1 MQSWLLRFSPS
12 GFGAKLSPRN
22 NSPVTLVYNTKSWKA
37 WLSREGHWYCN
48 KCHYELA
55 QKTNC
60 FKLAWRQ
67 VAVTRR
73 EFQQDWS
80 DRKVLGISRF
90 YNTSK
95 MLTEGHKDNSGD
107 EPSGSDM
114 QVEQTPTREVGR
126 LLANIGDNLNQEVR
140 ARRSEE
146 TETVIHVFQLANLGG
161 VNMSFLIPI
170 HDSFQYETDVSLLV
184 FIISFY
190 TSRRFF
196 RVRDS

>member
-1 MQSWLLRFSPS
+1 M
-12 GFGAKLSPRN
+12 
-22 NSPVTLVYNTKSWKA
+22 
-37 WLSREGHWYCN
+37 H
-48 KCHYELA
+48 
-55 QKTNC
+55 
-60 FKLAWRQ
+60 
-67 VAVTRR
+67 
-73 EFQQDWS
+73 
-80 DRKVLGISRF
+80 
-90 YNTSK
+90 
-95 MLTEGHKDNSGD
+95 TEGHKDNSGD

-114 QVEQTPTREVGR
+114 QVEQSPTREVGR

>member
-1 MQSWLLRFSPS
+1 M
-12 GFGAKLSPRN
+12 
-22 NSPVTLVYNTKSWKA
+22 
-37 WLSREGHWYCN
+37 
-48 KCHYELA
+48 
-55 QKTNC
+55 
-60 FKLAWRQ
+60 
-67 VAVTRR
+67 
-73 EFQQDWS
+73 
-80 DRKVLGISRF
+80 LGISRF

-95 MLTEGHKDNSGD
+95 MHTEGHKDNSGD

-190 TSRRFF
+190 SSRRFF